1 MAKMPTVDKN
11 ACIGCGACASLCPKT
26 FQLGSDGKSGVIG
39 SGAGDGEACAQR
51 AMDVCPVQ
59 AISWKK

>member
-1 MAKMPTVDKN
+1 MAKIPVVDKN

-26 FQLGSDGKSGVIG
+26 FRLGGDGKSEVIDA
-39 SGAGDGEACAQR
+39 GAGEECAQR
-51 AMDVCPVQ
+51 AIDVCPVQ